1 MAEIKKIPVENLKP
15 GMTFNNS
22 VYIDGENLFAE
33 SNVPLAEDDIKRLMK
48 WGVVF
53 IETEGDIIQ
62 QKLDPKKVLSPK
74 HNEIL
79 EKYEQL
85 LNMRKRLIEVH
96 GNACFLIEEVYAAIR
111 KDNPIDLPGIQK
123 NVNAIIGLL
132 KENSNVFI
140 FLNGFEDVERNYLV
154 THSVNVTFYSLL
166 IGLALNYTDQKLLE
180 LGTGTI
186 LIDAGMTK
194 VPVYIV
200 HKQSNLTD
208 SEFQMIKAHPVYGYK
223 VLTGYPDISETIAG
237 ISLQHHEQF
246 DGKGYPRGLKG
257 KDIDEYAR
265 IATIAD
271 NYESQ
276 ISKRSYRKKV
286 GAYHAMK
293 NLLASGVSKF
303 DPSII
308 RVFLSIMSVY
318 PIGSL
323 IELNDN
329 SVGIVIG
336 SIAEKPF
343 RPIIRL
349 ILDANREKIFDAQI
363 INLVDDTSKYISKV
377 LDEKEAGI
385 NLFDILWRF

>member
-1 MAEIKKIPVENLKP
+1 MTEIKKIPVENLKP
-15 GMTFNNS
+15 GMIFNKS
-22 VYIDGENLFAE
+22 VYIDGENLFVE
-33 SNVPLAEDDIKRLMK
+33 SNVPLEEDDIKRLMK
-48 WGVVF
+48 WGVIF
-53 IETEGDIIQ
+53 IETEGDIIK
-62 QKLDPKKVLSPK
+62 QKTDPIKSSSPNN
-74 HNEIL
+74 NEIL
-79 EKYEQL
+79 AKYEQL

-96 GNACFLIEEVYAAIR
+96 GNACFLIEQVYAAIR

-123 NVNAIIGLL
+123 NVKEIIGLL

-140 FLNGFEDVERNYLV
+140 FLNGFDDVERNYLV
-154 THSVNVTFYSLL
+154 THSVNVAFYSLL
-166 IGLALNYTDQKLLE
+166 IGLALNYTDDKLLE

-208 SEFQMIKAHPVYGYK
+208 SEFHMIKAHPIYGYK
-223 VLTGYPDISETIAG
+223 VLTGEGISETIAA
-237 ISLQHHEQF
+237 ISFQHHEQF

-257 KDIDEYAR
+257 KEISEYAR

-271 NYESQ
+271 SYESQ

-286 GAYHAMK
+286 GSYHAMQ
-293 NLLASGVSKF
+293 NLLESGVGKF
-303 DPSII
+303 DPELI
-308 RVFLSIMSVY
+308 RVFLFRMSRF

-323 IELNDN
+323 IELNDK

-336 SIAEKPF
+336 SIAEKPL
-343 RPIIRL
+343 RPIIKL
-349 ILDANREKIFDAQI
+349 IFDSNREKISDTHI
-363 INLVDDTSKYISKV
+363 INLVQDTTKFISRV

-385 NLFDILWRF
+385 SLFDVLWRF